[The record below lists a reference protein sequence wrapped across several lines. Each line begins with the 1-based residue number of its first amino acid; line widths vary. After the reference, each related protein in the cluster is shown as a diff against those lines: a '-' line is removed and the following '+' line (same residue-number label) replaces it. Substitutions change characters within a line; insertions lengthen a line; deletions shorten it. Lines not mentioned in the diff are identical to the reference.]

1 MKVHAQSLLWKSLS
15 VIAATFVFSFV
26 VSPVA
31 VAQQEV
37 PGITINPLATE
48 SVARL
53 NPYVA
58 KPVVA
63 PQQSQALSSEVPQ
76 MQQLLETFQAE
87 SFESSDQGASPLLY
101 RWMGPA
107 DWDSKSEQSDQAGY
121 PLVIFLHGAGERGED
136 NAKQLKH
143 VAGQFARADR
153 RAEFPAF
160 VVFPQCPEGK
170 KWVEVDWGDKKGIG
184 TFSDE
189 PSESMASAFE
199 LIDQLC
205 EQWPIDRTRVYVGG
219 LSMGGYGTWF
229 AASHGADRFAA
240 AVPICGG
247 GDPEWA
253 SRYKGV
259 PLWAFHGDQDSVVPV
274 RRSREMVA
282 ALATAGH
289 QPELRYT
296 EYAGAGHDTWTRTF
310 ERDDVFAWLF
320 SQRRESTE

>member
-1 MKVHAQSLLWKSLS
+1 MFLSQGWWKRWSA
-15 VIAATFVFSFV
+15 IAGAMVFCL
-26 VSPVA
+26 A
-31 VAQQEV
+31 VAPAASAQQDV
-37 PGITINPLATE
+37 PKITINPLASE
-48 SVARL
+48 PVARL

-63 PQQSQALSSEVPQ
+63 AQQSQVLSSEVPK
-76 MQQLLETFQAE
+76 MQQLIKTFKAE
-87 SFESSDQGASPLLY
+87 SFQSSDQEAPALLY
-101 RWMGPA
+101 RWMEPA
-107 DWDSKSEQSDQAGY
+107 GWDSKGEQEATASY
-121 PLVIFLHGAGERGED
+121 PLVIFLHGAGERGQD

-143 VAGQFARADR
+143 VAGQFAREDR
-153 RAEFPAF
+153 RTEYPAF

-170 KWVEVDWGDKKGIG
+170 KWVEVDWGDSKGTG
-184 TFSDE
+184 TFSDA
-189 PSESMASAFE
+189 PSESMASTFE
-199 LIDQLC
+199 LIDKLC

-240 AVPICGG
+240 AIPICGG

-259 PLWAFHGDQDSVVPV
+259 PLWAFHGDQDGAVPV
-274 RRSREMVA
+274 GRSREMVA

-320 SQRRESTE
+320 AQRREPQE